1 MWWIFGLIFGACIV
15 AWLMALARQQ
25 SQGVQTTQL
34 AGTTAVPV
42 STRSRRRLDWLGA
55 NKETME
61 VFGWVIFGII
71 ILTVIGA
78 AGQISSLL
86 SLRGLLITLAIA
98 FLIVGYTTI
107 KRLRWPGWILAGICL
122 WAIGA
127 TPVKEW
133 RDQPS
138 APVVAYHDP
147 YEWELVMYKNGEVT
161 GPRCK
166 TRIISESST
175 RLGLEYDY
183 DRGKGRI
190 RLQSSD
196 GGQNWQGTWE
206 TSAGTGNVL
215 LKMNPEKDSL
225 RGRWWNSDSQK
236 KEDREGG
243 PLHIM
248 KQ

>member
-1 MWWIFGLIFGACIV
+1 MVLIV
-15 AWLMALARQQ
+15 AG
-25 SQGVQTTQL
+25 S
-34 AGTTAVPV
+34 
-42 STRSRRRLDWLGA
+42 
-55 NKETME
+55 
-61 VFGWVIFGII
+61 F
-71 ILTVIGA
+71 
-78 AGQISSLL
+78 
-86 SLRGLLITLAIA
+86 LAIA
-98 FLIVGYTTI
+98 VLYQVGDWWLSS
-107 KRLRWPGWILAGICL
+107 RP
-122 WAIGA
+122 
-127 TPVKEW
+127 
-133 RDQPS
+133 QQ
-138 APVVAYHDP
+138 APAAAYYDP